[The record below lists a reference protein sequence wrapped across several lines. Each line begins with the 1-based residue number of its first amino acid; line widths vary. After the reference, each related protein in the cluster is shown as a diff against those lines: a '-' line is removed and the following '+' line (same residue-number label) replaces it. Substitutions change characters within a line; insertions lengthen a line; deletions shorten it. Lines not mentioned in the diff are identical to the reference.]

1 MKFDKKVKRER
12 REFLEREYNDFIKNN
27 RVTKKEK
34 QELRNW
40 IMHGESVYSNSLDV
54 CNAYFEPL
62 NYIEFIRMESK
73 HSCKG
78 TYNTDTDDVMFVVDD
93 EDDID
98 I

>member
-27 RVTKKEK
+27 RLTKKEK

-54 CNAYFEPL
+54 CNDGHAVYYTEKSIGKQL
-62 NYIEFIRMESK
+62 IM
-73 HSCKG
+73 
-78 TYNTDTDDVMFVVDD
+78 
-93 EDDID
+93 
-98 I
+98 